1 MQVIDSQVIE
11 NVIENAV
18 RHNQPGGSIELTLA
32 PVHGELAQV
41 IIDSSGPVLDQE
53 TGRLISSHVMNQDF
67 VAWVGQ
73 GTIPDRTN
81 EHLGRSDEGIIMMRQ
96 RFLKDIDAI
105 ARGEDPKAT
114 VRDPAS
120 NRCIALPIADR
131 KNLTE
136 GQTLEEIARHPLGGG
151 QLSDYVFQAG
161 QPREVRKAYA
171 KAMGISE

>member
-1 MQVIDSQVIE
+1 
-11 NVIENAV
+11 
-18 RHNQPGGSIELTLA
+18 
-32 PVHGELAQV
+32 
-41 IIDSSGPVLDQE
+41 
-53 TGRLISSHVMNQDF
+53 MNQDF

-73 GTIPDRTN
+73 GRVPDRTN

-114 VRDPAS
+114 VRDPEK

-131 KNLTE
+131 KNLVE
-136 GQTLEEIARHPLGGG
+136 GQTLEEIAKHPLGGG

-171 KAMGISE
+171 KAMGIAE